1 MIYKEMFKMGLKD
14 VGKDNLIKNRSILE
28 IFENI
33 GAYHSDI
40 AGYGVND
47 IMTTGVTWIL
57 LDWKIEVI
65 KRPKYGQILNVHT
78 WGRGMKKFYTYR
90 DYEIY
95 DENNELCV
103 IGTSKWALVD
113 IKQNKISK
121 LDESIIQKYKP
132 EERNVFNIEEVDK
145 LREPIKYESSIIY
158 TVNRK
163 DIDLNKHVHNLYYLD
178 LAYEAL
184 PEKVYSKRPF
194 DKIRITYKKEIKF
207 GDTILCKYANE
218 FNKHIIS
225 IKSEDDKI
233 LHSIIELES

>member
-1 MIYKEMFKMGLKD
+1 MIYKEKFKMGLKD
-14 VGKDNLIKNRSILE
+14 VGKDNFIKNKAILE

-65 KRPKYGQILNVHT
+65 KRPKYGQILDVHT

-95 DENNELCV
+95 NENNELCV
-103 IGTSKWALVD
+103 RGTSKWALID
-113 IKQNKISK
+113 IKENKICK
-121 LDESIIQKYKP
+121 LDDCIIKKYNP
-132 EERNVFNIEEVDK
+132 EEKSVFDFEGLDK
-145 LREPIKYESSIIY
+145 LKEPIDYESSITY
-158 TVNRK
+158 TINRK

-184 PEKVYSKRPF
+184 PEKIYNKRPF
-194 DKIRITYKKEIKF
+194 NKIRITYKKEIKF
-207 GDTILCKYANE
+207 GSTIICKYSKE
-218 FNKHIIS
+218 VNKYIIS
-225 IKSEDDKI
+225 IKSEDDKV
-233 LHSIIELES
+233 LHAIIQLEL